1 MIFKYRM
8 ECTAFK
14 TLPGNFRLAY
24 LMLHLSLASLRPW
37 QQISISNE
45 GLPKGTYQYQ
55 IRGFQLN
62 MFVIKDYLS

>member
-14 TLPGNFRLAY
+14 TLPGNFRLAD
-24 LMLHLSLASLRPW
+24 LMLSLASLRPW

-55 IRGFQLN
+55 NRGFQLN

>member
-14 TLPGNFRLAY
+14 TLPGNFRLA
-24 LMLHLSLASLRPW
+24 LFNVVSRFSASMATDQYIERR
-37 QQISISNE
+37 
-45 GLPKGTYQYQ
+45 LPKGTYQYQ

>member
-14 TLPGNFRLAY
+14 TLPGNFRLADS
-24 LMLHLSLASLRPW
+24 MLSLASLRPW
-37 QQISISNE
+37 QQISISK

-55 IRGFQLN
+55 DRGFQLN
-62 MFVIKDYLS
+62 MFVIKDYFS